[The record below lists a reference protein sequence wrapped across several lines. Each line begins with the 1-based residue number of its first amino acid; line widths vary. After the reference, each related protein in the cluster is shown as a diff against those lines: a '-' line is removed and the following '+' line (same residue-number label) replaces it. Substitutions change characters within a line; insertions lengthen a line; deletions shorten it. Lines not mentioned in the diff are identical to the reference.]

1 MEDKEMKQF
10 SWNAFLLVTGFSFL
24 LFSKLMDYL
33 DGTRI
38 PFFTWIGVTAI
49 SIGSLRTIWSLSR
62 KTESS

>member
-10 SWNAFLLVTGFSFL
+10 SRNAFLLVTGFSFL
-24 LFSKLMDYL
+24 AFSKLLDYL

-49 SIGSLRTIWSLSR
+49 VAGSFSSLWSFRR
-62 KTESS
+62 KTERN